1 MIVARAIGRFEIKRI
16 VTDKPFVAAMVKDMA
31 DVPPTTFQ
39 QAADI
44 STAATQL
51 WQCMQQVKD
60 LAGKL
65 YSHAGPI
72 GKFCTMHI
80 AVELVN
86 VHDTRQNQKAVNTT
100 AFSLD
105 VCYFPIR
112 ISLLHL
118 Q

>member
-1 MIVARAIGRFEIKRI
+1 MHTPSTCAGMRNQLLIVLSYYACRQRILIVARAIGRFEIKRI
-16 VTDKPFVAAMVKDMA
+16 VTDKPFVAAMVQDMA
-31 DVPPTTFQ
+31 DAPPTTFQ

-72 GKFCTMHI
+72 GETCTMHL
-80 AVELVN
+80 AV
-86 VHDTRQNQKAVNTT
+86 
-100 AFSLD
+100 
-105 VCYFPIR
+105 
-112 ISLLHL
+112 LLA
-118 Q
+118 